1 MLTGLRQLESNNFIF
16 KTISGPSGSRTRQS
30 FIGLGGQ
37 EVHLVLGGDADD
49 FRDIR
54 QLVKLIEQRFEFL
67 RRRHPEQR
75 PRRLVRLVEIA
86 VRNAAG
92 QPNQIA
98 GLGLH
103 PNPIQFQVQHAIL
116 YQDEFVLGGMNM
128 DGDKLAGIAVGLESE
143 GGVRHCLG
151 EINLT
156 KNIPGLAG
164 ISRSV
169 ARDAFFEGCH
179 DIRPPAGQPDA
190 TCGAPSVKQA
200 HPHWTDR
207 ELISCKSLKSKI
219 YASLALMTS
228 FGEARA
234 CLDCS
239 VPRMRLSTEAG
250 EASAAR
256 SQPRLRAQAQR
267 SRCSAAIAR
276 RSTTP
281 LPRAPR
287 TSQALPMSRIR
298 PPSAPRLRRPRR
310 GSRLIC

>member
-1 MLTGLRQLESNNFIF
+1 MLTGLRRLESNNFIF
-16 KTISGPSGSRTRQS
+16 KTIVQPSGSRTRRS

-54 QLVKLIEQRFEFL
+54 PIVKLIEQRFEFL
-67 RRRHPEQR
+67 RGRHPEQR
-75 PRRLVRLVEIA
+75 SRWLVRLVEIA

-116 YQDEFVLGGMNM
+116 DQDEFVLGGMNM
-128 DGDKLAGIAVGLESE
+128 DGDKLARIAVGLKSE
-143 GGVRHCLG
+143 GGVRHRLG

-179 DIRPPAGQPDA
+179 DTRPPAGQRDA

-200 HPHWTDR
+200 QPHCTDR

-234 CLDCS
+234 CPDCR
-239 VPRMRLSTEAG
+239 VPRMRSSPEAG
-250 EASAAR
+250 EASAAKSR
-256 SQPRLRAQAQR
+256 PRLRAQAQW

-276 RSTTP
+276 HSTRP
-281 LPRAPR
+281 LPPAPR
-287 TSQALPMSRIR
+287 TSQGSPMSRTR
-298 PPSAPRLRRPRR
+298 PPSAPRLQRLRR
-310 GSRLIC
+310 GSRSIC

>member
-1 MLTGLRQLESNNFIF
+1 MKSDNFMF
-16 KTISGPSGSRTRQS
+16 KAILGSGCTRTVQSLISFGR
-30 FIGLGGQ
+30 Q
-37 EVHLVLGGDADD
+37 EVHFVLGGNADD
-49 FRDIR
+49 FRNIR
-54 QLVKLIEQRFEFL
+54 QLVKLIEQRLEFL

-98 GLGLH
+98 CLGLQ

-116 YQDEFVLGGMNM
+116 DQDEFVLGGMNM

-179 DIRPPAGQPDA
+179 DTRPPAGQLDA
-190 TCGAPSVKQA
+190 TCGAPSVKRAQ
-200 HPHWTDR
+200 PRCPDR

-219 YASLALMTS
+219 YASLALMSS
-228 FGEARA
+228 FGEASA
-234 CLDCS
+234 CPDCR
-239 VPRMRLSTEAG
+239 VPRMRSSPEAG

-256 SQPRLRAQAQR
+256 SRPRLPVQAQR
-267 SRCSAAIAR
+267 SRCSAGIAR

-281 LPRAPR
+281 LPPAPP
-287 TSQALPMSRIR
+287 TSQASPMSRIR
-298 PPSAPRLRRPRR
+298 PPSAPRLRRPQA
-310 GSRLIC
+310 GSRSIC